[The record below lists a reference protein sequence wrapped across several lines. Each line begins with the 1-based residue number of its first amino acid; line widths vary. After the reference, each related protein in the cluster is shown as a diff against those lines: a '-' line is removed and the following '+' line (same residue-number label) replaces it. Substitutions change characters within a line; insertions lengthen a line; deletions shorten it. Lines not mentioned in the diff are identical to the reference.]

1 MGRTSPDA
9 VTVCFSSGLTSS
21 FTVTTSGSSLRVATT
36 LMTTTMAS
44 TTATTTPIMIF
55 FLRLNAI
62 LGFLLLGGLQNLED
76 VSTWKL
82 IKQFHRRANA
92 IRANL
97 LTLWPQRSTKHTG
110 GLDNSRSKIVP
121 NCGGIR
127 NLIDLLCVL
136 GVS

>member
-1 MGRTSPDA
+1 IGRTSPDA

-36 LMTTTMAS
+36 LMTTTAS
-44 TTATTTPIMIF
+44 TTTATTTPIIIF

-62 LGFLLLGGLQNLED
+62 LSFLLPGGLQNLED

-92 IRANL
+92 KVPIL
-97 LTLWPQRSTKHTG
+97 LTLPVSYFA
-110 GLDNSRSKIVP
+110 
-121 NCGGIR
+121 
-127 NLIDLLCVL
+127 DLRGDTAVL
-136 GVS
+136 GGVLVWISLCN

>member
-36 LMTTTMAS
+36 LMTTTAAS
-44 TTATTTPIMIF
+44 TTATTTPIIIF

-62 LGFLLLGGLQNLED
+62 LSFLFAGGLQNLED

-82 IKQFHRRANA
+82 IKQFHLRANA
-92 IRANL
+92 IQHIPNVKLRDL
-97 LTLWPQRSTKHTG
+97 LTLV
-110 GLDNSRSKIVP
+110 NAP
-121 NCGGIR
+121 NR
-127 NLIDLLCVL
+127 ARLRRVKAN
-136 GVS
+136 